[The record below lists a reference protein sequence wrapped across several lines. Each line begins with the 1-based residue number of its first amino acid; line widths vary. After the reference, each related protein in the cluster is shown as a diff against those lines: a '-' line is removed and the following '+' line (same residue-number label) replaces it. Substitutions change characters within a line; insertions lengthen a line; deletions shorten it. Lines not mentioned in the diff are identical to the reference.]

1 MKKIRTKFLPLLLAL
16 VTILSLLPTSAFAA
30 SKTGSGIQITQN
42 QAYWSTRL
50 LANGTPYSYRP
61 PLADGK
67 LVYCMDSGLGY
78 HYATKSF
85 LDSFTW
91 TSGSGADADAVL
103 QSAITNSGLS
113 EMDAMTIENVKWM
126 MTYLNDCKASNVGQ
140 LFMAVQTYVW
150 ENQSYKGEPG
160 GDGDAGGYANADTY
174 ELYLSLIDDLLAKK
188 AAEDAEFLKQ
198 IEAYKA
204 QGIEA
209 SIVED
214 ASAKWAVF
222 AISSNRKN
230 QSFFNYYGPRKL
242 SVGEAKPDQPEQPT
256 GGTGKI
262 TLKKT
267 AAGTLKGLPGARYS
281 IYFNGQ
287 IVGSDVTGESGELH
301 IEDAATGLW
310 TFVETAAPSGYCLDP
325 TPKSVYVDVSE
336 GDREYTV
343 AAVNYAM
350 PSMIIYKEDAQT
362 SAPVPG
368 TVLSVKSVTGA
379 YSTSVK
385 IGESGSATLE
395 GLEPGVYVVSEESVP
410 EPYILSNTEQTV
422 ALRPGKTT
430 EVHFQDYKKPGLEI
444 LKKNIANMD
453 PIPDMTYKVEQID
466 GSFETTVTTDLRGRA
481 FLADLPV
488 GSYRISEVGGP
499 SNVILSEIPQVIY
512 LEAGCTR
519 TVTFFNAIKPTLTVL
534 KQNSVTSDPLPGA
547 KLHIYYASDNTS
559 TGEMHDLGV
568 FYSNEEGKV
577 ILTDAERGW
586 YKIVEESCPQGF
598 GFLDGEAV
606 QEFYLEEN
614 TSKTVIIRNVP
625 LSALVGFK
633 YDTKTGK
640 GIPGCRFE
648 LRYLSGNTSGTGGTV
663 IGTYV
668 TGPNGA
674 FTVTGLKKGT
684 YICEE
689 VSSDGNHIIDSEP
702 QTVWIS
708 GEDQD
713 VVIIRFGNSPFGS
726 LLITKL
732 SDDNKRSP
740 IPNTDFLLT
749 YSDGTFVGNDNGIY
763 TTNAA
768 GEILVDGLEPGVTII
783 VREVRAAAGFL
794 LDESPQHIQIKSGET
809 VHLQFLNK
817 PLGNLIIKKNS
828 SAPTQ
833 EAVPG
838 AEFEIT
844 YADGSY
850 VDAAGGTISSNGRY
864 VTDEHGEIRISGIVG
879 TVVVTEIKSGPGYQL
894 DEANRTQ
901 TVTINPGD
909 TQTLQFY
916 NTPISK
922 VEFIKVD
929 ENDRSVRI
937 PDTTIEVRRL
947 DGALVTTLV
956 TSESGQAFAQLED
969 GSYYA
974 VETVANPK
982 YQLDSITGYGYATTV
997 GSCWLA
1003 PLVEAGEGVNMSFL
1017 VKRQSKEKILS
1028 KIAQTTMVNRSR
1040 MRDVGDTRQ
1049 DYEELDSAI
1058 NSGLYLKDVMNRQ
1071 GEDFYYMH
1079 TLIEVT
1085 APDPETLEQRA
1096 TEVEKLCV
1104 SVDMIAR
1111 RCDYKN
1117 EQAFLSSLPILALD
1131 PDIERKAR
1139 RNALTSGVAA
1149 AFPFASYE
1157 LSDHN
1162 GIFLGLNLYNRSP
1175 VFLDP
1180 YDDYKYTNGNWW
1192 IGGSTGAGKTVT
1204 LQCLGGRLRQQGKRV
1219 IIIAPKKGHEFRPLC
1234 EKLGG
1239 LYLRMSPS
1247 SKDCPNLM
1255 AIRRKS
1261 LDSYAKLKNIAARDD
1276 SVLADKISQLIIWFA
1291 LKKKDLSEED
1301 KSRLDS
1307 SLVEVYGRYGITF
1320 DNSSI
1325 VDENGDFRTMPIIS
1339 DWYDVLSQNPDTRYL
1354 SVVLSRY
1361 VTGSAAA
1368 MASRNSIDLDNKYIV
1383 LDLSGMPDDMIA
1395 DGTFWATSIAYD
1407 LIMSCES
1414 DLSALLADELWSLV
1428 GATANPQ
1435 AAGFVLE
1442 MVKTIR
1448 GLGGIAVTSTQG
1460 MQDLFGLDG
1469 GSYGK
1474 GILDASRIKLVMQ
1487 MEEQEARL
1495 IQDKLNLSEDEVRQ
1509 ITRFRRGEGLLCIGY
1524 NHVPVAFHTTPKE
1537 YEAITTSP
1545 TDLRRGRSE
1554 YGDE

>member
-1 MKKIRTKFLPLLLAL
+1 MQVKKKPRNAAAKKIHKVPPKEKRTKKEQTEQPLLKR
-16 VTILSLLPTSAFAA
+16 VIF
-30 SKTGSGIQITQN
+30 GEE
-42 QAYWSTRL
+42 
-50 LANGTPYSYRP
+50 RP
-61 PLADGK
+61 
-67 LVYCMDSGLGY
+67 
-78 HYATKSF
+78 
-85 LDSFTW
+85 
-91 TSGSGADADAVL
+91 
-103 QSAITNSGLS
+103 
-113 EMDAMTIENVKWM
+113 
-126 MTYLNDCKASNVGQ
+126 
-140 LFMAVQTYVW
+140 
-150 ENQSYKGEPG
+150 
-160 GDGDAGGYANADTY
+160 
-174 ELYLSLIDDLLAKK
+174 DL
-188 AAEDAEFLKQ
+188 
-198 IEAYKA
+198 
-204 QGIEA
+204 
-209 SIVED
+209 
-214 ASAKWAVF
+214 
-222 AISSNRKN
+222 
-230 QSFFNYYGPRKL
+230 
-242 SVGEAKPDQPEQPT
+242 
-256 GGTGKI
+256 
-262 TLKKT
+262 
-267 AAGTLKGLPGARYS
+267 
-281 IYFNGQ
+281 
-287 IVGSDVTGESGELH
+287 
-301 IEDAATGLW
+301 
-310 TFVETAAPSGYCLDP
+310 
-325 TPKSVYVDVSE
+325 
-336 GDREYTV
+336 
-343 AAVNYAM
+343 
-350 PSMIIYKEDAQT
+350 
-362 SAPVPG
+362 
-368 TVLSVKSVTGA
+368 
-379 YSTSVK
+379 
-385 IGESGSATLE
+385 
-395 GLEPGVYVVSEESVP
+395 
-410 EPYILSNTEQTV
+410 TE
-422 ALRPGKTT
+422 
-430 EVHFQDYKKPGLEI
+430 
-444 LKKNIANMD
+444 
-453 PIPDMTYKVEQID
+453 
-466 GSFETTVTTDLRGRA
+466 
-481 FLADLPV
+481 
-488 GSYRISEVGGP
+488 
-499 SNVILSEIPQVIY
+499 
-512 LEAGCTR
+512 LEAGSTTILDILAPT
-519 TVTFFNAIKPTLTVL
+519 TV
-534 KQNSVTSDPLPGA
+534 
-547 KLHIYYASDNTS
+547 
-559 TGEMHDLGV
+559 
-568 FYSNEEGKV
+568 
-577 ILTDAERGW
+577 
-586 YKIVEESCPQGF
+586 
-598 GFLDGEAV
+598 
-606 QEFYLEEN
+606 
-614 TSKTVIIRNVP
+614 
-625 LSALVGFK
+625 
-633 YDTKTGK
+633 DTKSK
-640 GIPGCRFE
+640 D
-648 LRYLSGNTSGTGGTV
+648 
-663 IGTYV
+663 
-668 TGPNGA
+668 
-674 FTVTGLKKGT
+674 
-684 YICEE
+684 YI
-689 VSSDGNHIIDSEP
+689 V
-702 QTVWIS
+702 
-708 GEDQD
+708 
-713 VVIIRFGNSPFGS
+713 
-726 LLITKL
+726 
-732 SDDNKRSP
+732 
-740 IPNTDFLLT
+740 
-749 YSDGTFVGNDNGIY
+749 
-763 TTNAA
+763 
-768 GEILVDGLEPGVTII
+768 VDGVY
-783 VREVRAAAGFL
+783 
-794 LDESPQHIQIKSGET
+794 H
-809 VHLQFLNK
+809 
-817 PLGNLIIKKNS
+817 
-828 SAPTQ
+828 
-833 EAVPG
+833 
-838 AEFEIT
+838 T
-844 YADGSY
+844 YLY
-850 VDAAGGTISSNGRY
+850 
-864 VTDEHGEIRISGIVG
+864 
-879 TVVVTEIKSGPGYQL
+879 
-894 DEANRTQ
+894 
-901 TVTINPGD
+901 
-909 TQTLQFY
+909 
-916 NTPISK
+916 
-922 VEFIKVD
+922 
-929 ENDRSVRI
+929 
-937 PDTTIEVRRL
+937 
-947 DGALVTTLV
+947 
-956 TSESGQAFAQLED
+956 
-969 GSYYA
+969 
-974 VETVANPK
+974 
-982 YQLDSITGYGYATTV
+982 ITGYGYATTV

-1261 LDSYAKLKNIAARDD
+1261 LDSYARLKNIAVRDD

-1368 MASRNSIDLDNKYIV
+1368 MASRNNIDLDNKYIV

-1545 TDLRRGRSE
+1545 TDLRRGRLE

>member
-1 MKKIRTKFLPLLLAL
+1 MQVKKKPRNAAAKKIHKVPPKEKRTKKEQTEQPLLKR
-16 VTILSLLPTSAFAA
+16 VIF
-30 SKTGSGIQITQN
+30 GEE
-42 QAYWSTRL
+42 
-50 LANGTPYSYRP
+50 RP
-61 PLADGK
+61 
-67 LVYCMDSGLGY
+67 
-78 HYATKSF
+78 
-85 LDSFTW
+85 
-91 TSGSGADADAVL
+91 
-103 QSAITNSGLS
+103 
-113 EMDAMTIENVKWM
+113 
-126 MTYLNDCKASNVGQ
+126 
-140 LFMAVQTYVW
+140 
-150 ENQSYKGEPG
+150 
-160 GDGDAGGYANADTY
+160 
-174 ELYLSLIDDLLAKK
+174 DL
-188 AAEDAEFLKQ
+188 
-198 IEAYKA
+198 
-204 QGIEA
+204 
-209 SIVED
+209 
-214 ASAKWAVF
+214 
-222 AISSNRKN
+222 
-230 QSFFNYYGPRKL
+230 
-242 SVGEAKPDQPEQPT
+242 
-256 GGTGKI
+256 
-262 TLKKT
+262 
-267 AAGTLKGLPGARYS
+267 
-281 IYFNGQ
+281 
-287 IVGSDVTGESGELH
+287 
-301 IEDAATGLW
+301 
-310 TFVETAAPSGYCLDP
+310 
-325 TPKSVYVDVSE
+325 
-336 GDREYTV
+336 
-343 AAVNYAM
+343 
-350 PSMIIYKEDAQT
+350 
-362 SAPVPG
+362 
-368 TVLSVKSVTGA
+368 
-379 YSTSVK
+379 
-385 IGESGSATLE
+385 
-395 GLEPGVYVVSEESVP
+395 
-410 EPYILSNTEQTV
+410 TE
-422 ALRPGKTT
+422 
-430 EVHFQDYKKPGLEI
+430 
-444 LKKNIANMD
+444 
-453 PIPDMTYKVEQID
+453 
-466 GSFETTVTTDLRGRA
+466 
-481 FLADLPV
+481 
-488 GSYRISEVGGP
+488 
-499 SNVILSEIPQVIY
+499 
-512 LEAGCTR
+512 LEAGSTTILDILAPT
-519 TVTFFNAIKPTLTVL
+519 TV
-534 KQNSVTSDPLPGA
+534 
-547 KLHIYYASDNTS
+547 
-559 TGEMHDLGV
+559 
-568 FYSNEEGKV
+568 
-577 ILTDAERGW
+577 
-586 YKIVEESCPQGF
+586 
-598 GFLDGEAV
+598 
-606 QEFYLEEN
+606 
-614 TSKTVIIRNVP
+614 
-625 LSALVGFK
+625 
-633 YDTKTGK
+633 DTKSK
-640 GIPGCRFE
+640 D
-648 LRYLSGNTSGTGGTV
+648 
-663 IGTYV
+663 
-668 TGPNGA
+668 
-674 FTVTGLKKGT
+674 
-684 YICEE
+684 YI
-689 VSSDGNHIIDSEP
+689 V
-702 QTVWIS
+702 
-708 GEDQD
+708 
-713 VVIIRFGNSPFGS
+713 
-726 LLITKL
+726 
-732 SDDNKRSP
+732 
-740 IPNTDFLLT
+740 
-749 YSDGTFVGNDNGIY
+749 
-763 TTNAA
+763 
-768 GEILVDGLEPGVTII
+768 VDGVY
-783 VREVRAAAGFL
+783 
-794 LDESPQHIQIKSGET
+794 H
-809 VHLQFLNK
+809 
-817 PLGNLIIKKNS
+817 
-828 SAPTQ
+828 
-833 EAVPG
+833 
-838 AEFEIT
+838 T
-844 YADGSY
+844 YLY
-850 VDAAGGTISSNGRY
+850 
-864 VTDEHGEIRISGIVG
+864 
-879 TVVVTEIKSGPGYQL
+879 
-894 DEANRTQ
+894 
-901 TVTINPGD
+901 
-909 TQTLQFY
+909 
-916 NTPISK
+916 
-922 VEFIKVD
+922 
-929 ENDRSVRI
+929 
-937 PDTTIEVRRL
+937 
-947 DGALVTTLV
+947 
-956 TSESGQAFAQLED
+956 
-969 GSYYA
+969 
-974 VETVANPK
+974 
-982 YQLDSITGYGYATTV
+982 ITGYGYATTV

-1291 LKKKDLSEED
+1291 LKKKDLSEAD

-1368 MASRNSIDLDNKYIV
+1368 MASRNNIDLDNKYIV

-1435 AAGFVLE
+1435 TAGFVLE